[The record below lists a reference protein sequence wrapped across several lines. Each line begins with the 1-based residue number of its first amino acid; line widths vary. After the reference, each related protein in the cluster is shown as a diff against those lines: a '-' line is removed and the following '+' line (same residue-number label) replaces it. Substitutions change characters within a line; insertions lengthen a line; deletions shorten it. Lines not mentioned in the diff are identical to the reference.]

1 MQSTPTLQ
9 QLSDEIVQLAN
20 KIMAMGPGPREKQ
33 YADFL
38 SGTPAQQAQIVD
50 ALQLTPTEMDT
61 LIVSARETAA
71 SSAAGKP
78 GGPARQ
84 SQPWDYDTAAATI
97 GDLTTRRTLLQT
109 RLRVLQ
115 YLRSH

>member
-1 MQSTPTLQ
+1 MHATPTLQ
-9 QLSDEIVQLAN
+9 QLSDDIVRLAN
-20 KIMAMGPGPREKQ
+20 QIMAMGPGPREKQ

-38 SGTPAQQAQIVD
+38 SGTPAQQEKIIT
-50 ALQLTPTEMDT
+50 ALQLTPAQVALLT
-61 LIVSARETAA
+61 VSAKETAA
-71 SSAAGKP
+71 SSEAGKS

-84 SQPWDYDTAAATI
+84 SQPWDYDVTTPTV
-97 GDLTTRRTLLQT
+97 GDLTARRALLQT

>member
-1 MQSTPTLQ
+1 MQIINALE
-9 QLSDEIVQLAN
+9 L
-20 KIMAMGPGPREKQ
+20 
-33 YADFL
+33 
-38 SGTPAQQAQIVD
+38 TPAQMA
-50 ALQLTPTEMDT
+50 T
-61 LIVSARETAA
+61 LVVSAQETAA

-84 SQPWDYDTAAATI
+84 SQPWDYDTSTANIA
-97 GDLTTRRTLLQT
+97 DLTSRRTLLQI

>member
-1 MQSTPTLQ
+1 MQAAPTLQ
-9 QLSDEIVQLAN
+9 QLSDSIVELAS

-38 SGTPAQQAQIVD
+38 NGTSPQQTQIITALEMTPAQMA
-50 ALQLTPTEMDT
+50 T
-61 LIVSARETAA
+61 LIVSAKETAA
-71 SSAAGKP
+71 SNPAGKP

-84 SQPWDYDTAAATI
+84 SQPWDYDTTAATI
-97 GDLTTRRTLLQT
+97 GDLTTRRTLLQL

>member
-1 MQSTPTLQ
+1 MQTVPTLQ
-9 QLSDEIVQLAN
+9 QLSDSIVELAS

-38 SGTPAQQAQIVD
+38 NGTPAQQAQIVN
-50 ALQLTPTEMDT
+50 ALELTPAQMTT
-61 LIVSARETAA
+61 LIVSAKETAA

-84 SQPWDYDTAAATI
+84 SQPWDYDTTTATI
-97 GDLTTRRTLLQT
+97 GDLTTRRTLLQA

>member
-1 MQSTPTLQ
+1 MQAAPTLQ
-9 QLSDEIVQLAN
+9 QLSDSIVELAS

-38 SGTPAQQAQIVD
+38 NGTSTQQAQIIT
-50 ALQLTPTEMDT
+50 ALELTPAQMST
-61 LIVSARETAA
+61 LIASAQETAA
-71 SSAAGKP
+71 SSAMGKP

-84 SQPWDYDTAAATI
+84 SQPWDYDTSMASVA
-97 GDLTTRRTLLQT
+97 DLTSRRTLLQL